1 MRTRDPADTAAD
13 VEDAIQRLPIGARV
27 KDTLGNLGTVAWHPF
42 VCDAGTVSIIVKWD
56 RLPPDRNTSYIGTRD
71 LVDIPQEAA

>member
-13 VEDAIQRLPIGARV
+13 LEDAIQRLPIGARV
-27 KDTLGNLGTVAWHPF
+27 KDGMGNLGTVAWKPF

-56 RLPPDRNTSYIGTRD
+56 RLPPDRNTSYTYTRD
-71 LVDIPQEAA
+71 LINI

>member
-13 VEDAIQRLPIGARV
+13 LEDALQRLPIGARV
-27 KDTLGNLGTVAWHPF
+27 ADRLGNLGTVAWKPF

-56 RLPPDRNTSYIGTRD
+56 RLPPDRDTSYAMTRR
-71 LVDIPQEAA
+71 LTNI

>member
-13 VEDAIQRLPIGARV
+13 LEDAIQRLPIGARV
-27 KDTLGNLGTVAWHPF
+27 TDRRGNPGTVAWHPF

-56 RLPPDRNTSYIGTRD
+56 RLPPDRNTTYTFTRE
-71 LVDIPQEAA
+71 LISIT